1 MSLTASRARQRA
13 GMGPFLPEVYHVAY
27 PDPYRCPECARPD
40 CPRHGVSAI
49 EELFARRLDPSD
61 AAAVFVEPIQGEGGY
76 VVPPAGFLSALR
88 ALCDRHGIVL
98 VVDEVQSGLGR
109 TGKMFACEYE
119 GIEPDVLLVAKGL
132 GSGLPIGGMIARESV
147 MRWER
152 GAHGSTFGGNPVA
165 CAAALATLDLIQ
177 GGLMA
182 QAGAIG
188 ERLMRG
194 LRELARR
201 HPSLGD
207 VRGRGL
213 MIGIEVVR
221 PGTKEKDPDRVHA
234 IVEAAFRKGL
244 LILGTGPSALRLAPP
259 MIVDETDAD
268 TALSLL
274 DAALAE
280 TR

>member
-1 MSLTASRARQRA
+1 
-13 GMGPFLPEVYHVAY
+13 MGPFLPEVYHVAY
-27 PDPYRCPECARPD
+27 PDPYRCPDCAVRAD
-40 CPRHGVSAI
+40 CPRHGVSQI
-49 EELFARRLDPSD
+49 EELFQRRLDPRD
-61 AAAVFVEPIQGEGGY
+61 AAAIFVEPIQGEGGY
-76 VVPPAGFLSALR
+76 VVPPTGFLKALR
-88 ALCDRHGIVL
+88 TLCDTHGIVL
-98 VVDEVQSGLGR
+98 VMDEVQSGLGR

-132 GSGLPIGGMIARESV
+132 GSGLPIGGMIAKESV

-182 QAGAIG
+182 SAAKIG
-188 ERLMRG
+188 ERLLAG
-194 LRELARR
+194 LRDLATR
-201 HPSLGD
+201 HASLGD

-213 MIGIEVVR
+213 MIGIEVVKDPKTR
-221 PGTKEKDPDRVHA
+221 QGDPDRVHA
-234 IVEAAFRKGL
+234 VVEAAFRKGL
-244 LILGTGPSALRLAPP
+244 LILGAGPSALRLAPP
-259 MIVDETDAD
+259 MVVDETDAD
-268 TALSLL
+268 TALTLL